1 MNATEI
7 LERIGT
13 AGVEAAIAELQK
25 IIDEIRAESFQDGH
39 DAGVVK
45 GWADSAG
52 LNAEADCAD

>member
-13 AGVEAAIAELQK
+13 AGVEAAIAELQL
-25 IIDEIRAESFQDGH
+25 ILDEIRAESFQEGH

-52 LNAEADCAD
+52 LNDGEA